1 MAIQNINLGTYAN
14 DGTGDDL
21 RTAFEKVNNNFT
33 QLNSFTIIGAQSLGA
48 GAPVFVSETSVEGGS
63 VLNFRSIINGGNI
76 AIAYDGNT
84 ITLTTPNSINS
95 LQEDLNPHLG
105 NNLILN
111 SHNITG
117 TGNISISG
125 NITATGVTG
134 PLTGNVTGNITSTG
148 TSNFNTINAS
158 GTITA
163 NQFAGIL
170 QGSVVGQVSDLSNR
184 SLSDLGDVSNQAPI
198 RGYALVWDGSQWAP
212 SPGGGSGGSLDFGTI
227 SSPGGIGLD
236 LGTF

>member
-14 DGTGDDL
+14 DGTGDNL

-33 QLNSFTIIGAQSLGA
+33 QLNSFTIIGGQSLGA
-48 GAPVFVSETSVEGGS
+48 GAPVFASETSAEGGS
-63 VLNFRSIINGGNI
+63 VLNFRSIVNGGNI
-76 AIAYDGNT
+76 AVSWDGNT
-84 ITLTTPNSINS
+84 ITLATPNSINS
-95 LQEDLNPHLG
+95 LQQDSNPQLG
-105 NNLILN
+105 NNLNLN
-111 SHNITG
+111 SHNIIG
-117 TGNISISG
+117 TGNISIG
-125 NITATGVTG
+125 GTITATSFSG

-148 TSNFNTINAS
+148 TSNFNTISAS
-158 GTITA
+158 GTVTA

-170 QGSVVGQVSDLSNR
+170 HGSVVGQVSDLSNR

-236 LGTF
+236 LGRF